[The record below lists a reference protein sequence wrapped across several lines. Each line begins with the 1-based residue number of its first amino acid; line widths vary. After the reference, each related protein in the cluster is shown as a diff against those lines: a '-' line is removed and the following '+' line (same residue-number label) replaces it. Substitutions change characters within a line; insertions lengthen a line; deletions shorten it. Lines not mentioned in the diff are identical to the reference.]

1 VSFIK
6 ASCRRYLEPE
16 EVNMKNF
23 FINLKWILSQAKGST
38 FSLTLIIVLSGIIS
52 LCNVYRAIVT
62 KQLIDSA
69 TDKQFNLMTFSL
81 GILATLIIS
90 DVVIRAASSALSTR
104 CYIKISN
111 SIQKKF
117 YSHLIRIRW
126 SDYSKYHSGDILTR
140 MTTDIDAITNLLVN
154 QLPNIIEL
162 SIMLLASFVTLLF
175 YDKTL
180 PILILI
186 ISPFPLLLSKIFSKK
201 LKKIYLK
208 IQELESTYR
217 SFLNESIQN
226 IIIIKSF
233 CLEDISTK
241 KFSSMQKSK
250 LDLSLKRNNMSVFT
264 NSTLYLGYC
273 IGTFITFSIGSIN
286 IYKGVAT
293 LGTLTAMLQLVASIQ
308 SPFSGIASSL
318 PQIIYAIG
326 SSERILD
333 FEKLSLDSI
342 KPINLDMNSVGI
354 RLDGVTFSY
363 DKNSPVI
370 RNASA
375 NINPGETVA
384 LIGPSGQGKT
394 TLIRLILSLLNPENG
409 HIFVTT
415 DNEEYEVSVSSRK
428 LISYVP
434 QGNTLFS
441 GTIADNLRCGYSEA
455 TDEDIEN
462 AIKAACA
469 WNFIKDLPNGI
480 YTEVGERGI
489 GLSEG
494 QAQRIAIARALI
506 HKSPILIFD
515 EATSALDIETETEII
530 KTIKNL
536 HTKRTCI
543 ITTHKPAAL
552 RVCQR
557 IFKIDNC
564 DLVEIDNWN
573 HQDVA
578 LEII

>member
-1 VSFIK
+1 
-6 ASCRRYLEPE
+6 
-16 EVNMKNF
+16 MKNF
-23 FINLKWILSQAKGST
+23 FIKLKWILSQTKGSA
-38 FSLTLIIVLSGIIS
+38 FSLTLIIIFSGTVS

-69 TDKQFNLMTFSL
+69 TDKQFNLMTFSFI
-81 GILATLIIS
+81 ILAVLILG
-90 DVVIRAASSALSTR
+90 DVAIRAASSALSTR

-117 YSHLIRIRW
+117 YSRLMRTSW
-126 SDYSKYHSGDILTR
+126 YDYSKYHSGDILTR

-154 QLPNIIEL
+154 QLPSIIEL
-162 SIMLLASFVTLLF
+162 SIMLIASFITLLF

-186 ISPFPLLLSKIFSKK
+186 ISPFPLLLSRIFSKK

-226 IIIIKSF
+226 IIVIKSF

-241 KFSSMQKSK
+241 KFSDMQKSK
-250 LDLSLKRNNMSVFT
+250 LNLSLKRNNMSVFT

-273 IGTFITFSIGSIN
+273 IGTLITFSIGSMN
-286 IYKGVAT
+286 IYKGIAT

-308 SPFSGIASSL
+308 SPFSRIASSL
-318 PQIIYAIG
+318 PEMIYAIA

-342 KPINLDMNSVGI
+342 KPIDIDLNSAGI
-354 RLDGVTFSY
+354 KFDNVSFSY
-363 DKNSPVI
+363 DKNLPVI
-370 RNASA
+370 KDAST
-375 NINPGETVA
+375 NINPGEIIA
-384 LIGPSGQGKT
+384 LVGPSGQGKT
-394 TLIRLILSLLNPENG
+394 TLIRLVLSLLNPESG
-409 HIFVTT
+409 HIFIIA
-415 DNEEYEVSVSSRK
+415 NNNEYEVSALSRR

-455 TDEDIEN
+455 TDEDIKE
-462 AIKAACA
+462 ATKVACA
-469 WNFIKDLPNGI
+469 WDFIKDLPNGI
-480 YTEVGERGI
+480 YTEVGERGV

-515 EATSALDIETETEII
+515 EATSALDIETETKII
-530 KTIKNL
+530 KTIQSL
-536 HTKRTCI
+536 HNKRTCI
-543 ITTHKPAAL
+543 IITHRPTAL
-552 RVCQR
+552 RICQR

-564 DLVEIDNWN
+564 HLVEIEKN
-573 HQDVA
+573 
-578 LEII
+578 